1 MQSFPNQNFPG
12 KNPLKKEF
20 TKTPLPVK
28 QNINLQ
34 QNLGHTSGKPVVQLE
49 LHGTTWQGSIS
60 SLTEKELSVS
70 VEGFVPITISQG
82 VNFTVSTGQT
92 YWIIRGKVSSVTV
105 EEKGEEGGVHHFG
118 HMMVQISW
126 PHRDEF
132 TFFKL
137 KAFLGRKKWKR
148 GIEHIALTFIAD
160 QAGDRLCDLSPS
172 TPTLFKDHAD
182 LPELA
187 KASHPKLIST
197 PFHCLNDSGKNIV
210 GYIDHQEHVQTQ
222 APVVVLA
229 PGYGETKREYIT
241 LAYYLASNG
250 FNVLRYDHTDHVG
263 ESDGGHE
270 QTSLSKMK
278 QDMDTMLDFAKQ
290 NWGHSQVAL
299 VATSLAGRVALK
311 VLSKDRQIDQLIL
324 ISGIVDVR
332 STLATVHQEDLI
344 GDYLDGT
351 GRGVTNVLGFNVDGH
366 IFLKDAVEGQ
376 YSELATTI
384 EDARNLTTPVVWF
397 LAEQDAWVE
406 QKSHKQVIEA
416 FPSRQCRSFVI
427 PEGLHRLQESPRKAR
442 TVYRQIVFACQEQL
456 SWHQETDGLMEPS
469 RKDIGQQN
477 RIERGR
483 NQTRRFQHQAD
494 HVDFWNNYLS
504 NFHYIANSHDYMAAL
519 DHIYHLLGTV
529 SPGDRLLDAG
539 CGNGH
544 FGSFLFAKEWMKRQ
558 QTKNQHDEPIHY
570 VGVDFVEA
578 ALKEA
583 NTQLNQVLKRASQGP
598 SACTNP
604 SNILMPNFYRLDL
617 NKPLPFRD
625 ESFDRIM
632 SNLVIGYLRDPAAS
646 IRELLRVLAPGG
658 KLVLTNL
665 KPCSDLTQIYRN
677 FVDGT
682 IADTAIQEAREV
694 LNNSSHIRQGESEGA
709 FQFYSQE
716 EFHQVLQ
723 SCGADNPRVFPTFG
737 NQAFI
742 GVVEKPALPEKEAH
756 AVPWTLE
763 SLVAHEQLKILGFS
777 LCMSSRFR
785 LPS

>member
-1 MQSFPNQNFPG
+1 MS
-12 KNPLKKEF
+12 
-20 TKTPLPVK
+20 PLPVQ
-28 QNINLQ
+28 QNINLPQ
-34 QNLGHTSGKPVVQLE
+34 SLWHTSGKTVVQLE
-49 LHGTTWQGSIS
+49 LHGTTWQGTIS
-60 SLTEKELSVS
+60 SLTEKNLSVS
-70 VEGFVPITISQG
+70 VEGFIPITISQS

-92 YWIIRGKVSSVTV
+92 FLEIRGKVSSVTV
-105 EEKGEEGGVHHFG
+105 EKKAEERGVSHFG

-126 PHRDEF
+126 PHLDECTSF
-132 TFFKL
+132 QL
-137 KAFLGRKKWKR
+137 QAFLGRKEWKR
-148 GIEHIALTFIAD
+148 GVDHIALTFIAD
-160 QAGDRLCDLSPS
+160 QAGDRLCDLPPS
-172 TPTLFKDHAD
+172 TPTLFKDHAG

-210 GYIDHQEHVQTQ
+210 GYVDHQEHAQAQ

-263 ESDGGHE
+263 ESDGDHE

-290 NWGHSQVAL
+290 NWSHSQVAL

-311 VLSKDRQIDQLIL
+311 VLSKDRQVDQLIL

-332 STLATVHQEDLI
+332 TTLTAVHQEDLI

-351 GRGVTNVLGFNVDGH
+351 GRGVTNVLGFNVDGNT
-366 IFLKDAVEGQ
+366 FLKDTVEGQ
-376 YSELATTI
+376 YSELAMTI
-384 EDARNLTTPVVWF
+384 EDARNLTSPVVWF
-397 LAEQDAWVE
+397 SAEQDAWVNQE
-406 QKSHKQVIEA
+406 SHHQVMNA
-416 FPSRQCRSFVI
+416 FSSQQCRSFII
-427 PEGLHRLQESPRKAR
+427 PEGLHRLQENPRKAR
-442 TVYRQIVFACQEQL
+442 AVYRHIVFACQEQL
-456 SWHQETDGLMEPS
+456 GGHPETGELVEPS
-469 RKDIGQQN
+469 RKEIGQQN
-477 RIERGR
+477 RIEREN
-483 NQTRRFQHQAD
+483 NQTRRFQHEAD
-494 HVDFWNNYLS
+494 LVDFWSHYLS

-539 CGNGH
+539 CGNGY

-570 VGVDFVEA
+570 VGVDFVET

-583 NTQLNQVLKRASQGP
+583 NTHLNHVLKQASQGP
-598 SACTNP
+598 SGCANP
-604 SNILMPNFYRLDL
+604 SNILVPKFYRLDL
-617 NKPLPFRD
+617 NKPLPVRD
-625 ESFDRIM
+625 GSFDRIM

-742 GVVEKPALPEKEAH
+742 GVVEKPALSEKEAH
-756 AVPWTLE
+756 TVPCILE
-763 SLVAHEQLKILGFS
+763 SLVAA
-777 LCMSSRFR
+777 
-785 LPS
+785 

>member
-1 MQSFPNQNFPG
+1 MS
-12 KNPLKKEF
+12 
-20 TKTPLPVK
+20 PLPV
-28 QNINLQ
+28 NNIINLQ
-34 QNLGHTSGKPVVQLE
+34 QNLLLASGKPVVQLE

-82 VNFTVSTGQT
+82 VNFTLSTGQT
-92 YWIIRGKVSSVTV
+92 SFEIRGKVSSVTV
-105 EEKGEEGGVHHFG
+105 ENKGEVTGVHHFG

-126 PHRDEF
+126 PHLDEF
-132 TFFKL
+132 TSFKF
-137 KAFLGRKKWKR
+137 KAFLGKQEWTRR
-148 GIEHIALTFIAD
+148 LEHIALTFIAD
-160 QAGDRLCDLSPS
+160 QTGDRLFDLSPS
-172 TPTLFKDHAD
+172 PPALFKAHAD
-182 LPELA
+182 LPELS
-187 KASHPKLIST
+187 KASQSKLIST
-197 PFHCLNDSGKNIV
+197 PFHCPNDSGKNIV
-210 GYIDHQEHVQTQ
+210 GYVDHQENVQAQ

-263 ESDGGHE
+263 ESDGDHE
-270 QTSLSKMK
+270 QTSLTNMK
-278 QDMDTMLDFAKQ
+278 QDMATMLDFAKQ

-311 VLSKDRQIDQLIL
+311 VLSKDRQVDQLIL

-332 STLATVHQEDLI
+332 ATLASVHQEDLI

-366 IFLKDAVEGQ
+366 IFLKDTVEGQ

-384 EDARNLTTPVVWF
+384 EDARNLTSPVVWF
-397 LAEQDAWVE
+397 SAEQDAWVDQE
-406 QKSHKQVIEA
+406 SHQQVMNA
-416 FPSRQCRSFVI
+416 FPSQQCRSFNI
-427 PEGLHRLQESPRKAR
+427 PEGLHRLQENPRKAR
-442 TVYRQIVFACQEQL
+442 AVYRHIVFACQEQL
-456 SWHQETDGLMEPS
+456 AWHPETDELIEPS
-469 RKDIGQQN
+469 RKEIGQQN
-477 RIERGR
+477 RIERE
-483 NQTRRFQHQAD
+483 NNHTRRFQHEAD
-494 HVDFWNNYLS
+494 HVDFWSHYLS
-504 NFHYIANSHDYMAAL
+504 NFHYIANSYDYMAAL
-519 DHIYHLLGTV
+519 DHIYHLFGTI
-529 SPGDRLLDAG
+529 SPGDRVLDAG

-544 FGSFLFAKEWMKRQ
+544 FGSFLFAKEWMQRQ

-570 VGVDFVEA
+570 LGVDFVET

-583 NTQLNQVLKRASQGP
+583 NTHLNQVLKQASQGP

-604 SNILMPNFYRLDL
+604 SNILMPNFFRLDL

-694 LNNSSHIRQGESEGA
+694 LNNSSHIRQGESE
-709 FQFYSQE
+709 
-716 EFHQVLQ
+716 
-723 SCGADNPRVFPTFG
+723 
-737 NQAFI
+737 
-742 GVVEKPALPEKEAH
+742 
-756 AVPWTLE
+756 
-763 SLVAHEQLKILGFS
+763 
-777 LCMSSRFR
+777 
-785 LPS
+785 